1 LHFGAEI
8 RAYII
13 KAYLENKRLVDVLLG
28 GVGVEV
34 WTLDKPEEELV
45 DDLEMGPR
53 ELEDGLVLFR
63 VEGVARRVDL
73 RRYRSE
79 EVGRELVWAGK
90 TGRKSQLPSIFRKRQ
105 E

>member
-1 LHFGAEI
+1 
-8 RAYII
+8 
-13 KAYLENKRLVDVLLG
+13 
-28 GVGVEV
+28 
-34 WTLDKPEEELV
+34 
-45 DDLEMGPR
+45 MGPR